1 MANRL
6 PSFLGSVLLHAGV
19 IGLALIAWPKEVRAP
34 REMMATVPVSIVSD
48 ITVLAAAPDNP
59 ADEVITEDGSASPEP
74 PAEIPPEPVPDAT
87 PPVPRPDPAPRTTP
101 SPRPPPPRT
110 PPRQPS
116 TPPQR
121 PTPPREDPGLN
132 LDDLAERPQR
142 GNTRGRPSTGDSG
155 AGNAPRAMGRADLQS
170 IAGQITPHWNPPC
183 HLPGIDEV
191 SLSVEVRMSEDGR
204 LVGSPRMRNT
214 RSDAT
219 WRAASDSILRAI
231 TIPSRYRMPA
241 GYEEQSFIITFPL
254 EQACRNR

>member
-6 PSFLGSVLLHAGV
+6 LSFLGSVLLHAGV

-101 SPRPPPPRT
+101 TPRPTPPRT

-121 PTPPREDPGLN
+121 PPPPREDPGLN

-155 AGNAPRAMGRADLQS
+155 AGNAPRAMGRADLNS
-170 IAGQITPHWNPPC
+170 IGTQVTPNWNPPC
-183 HLPGIDEV
+183 HLPGIEEV
-191 SLSVEVRMSEDGR
+191 TLRVQVRMSEDGR
-204 LVGSPRMRNT
+204 LIGSPRVLNP

-219 WRAASDSILRAI
+219 GRAASDSILRAI
-231 TIPSRYRMPA
+231 RIPPRYRMPV
-241 GYEEQSFIITFPL
+241 GYEEQDFILNFPL
-254 EQACRNR
+254 DQACNR